1 MFHWSLT
8 GFFIIAYV
16 LGNEWP
22 ALHSH
27 AGYTILLLVM
37 FRLIWGFWG
46 TEYARF
52 AQFVPIIF
60 TLKTYIIQLLRGKSE
75 HFMGHNPAGSAM
87 TVALLTSLVITG
99 ISGTMLFAMEGQGPL
114 ANTPVALWNDRWT
127 VDIHHLFSDLTLG
140 LICVHVIGVLMTIIL
155 KRENLILAMI
165 TGKKSRE
172 DSES

>member
-27 AGYTILLLVM
+27 AGYTILLLVI
-37 FRLIWGFWG
+37 FRLIWGLWG

-60 TLKTYIIQLLRGKSE
+60 TLKPYIIQLLRGKSE

-87 TVALLTSLVITG
+87 TVALLTSLVITA
-99 ISGTMLFAMEGQGPL
+99 ISGTILFAMEGQGPL
-114 ANTPVALWNDRWT
+114 ANTPVALWNDRRT

-140 LICVHVIGVLMTIIL
+140 LICAHVIGVLMTIIL

-165 TGKKSRE
+165 TGKKSRK

>member
-1 MFHWSLT
+1 
-8 GFFIIAYV
+8 
-16 LGNEWP
+16 
-22 ALHSH
+22 
-27 AGYTILLLVM
+27 
-37 FRLIWGFWG
+37 
-46 TEYARF
+46 
-52 AQFVPIIF
+52 
-60 TLKTYIIQLLRGKSE
+60 
-75 HFMGHNPAGSAM
+75 M

-140 LICVHVIGVLMTIIL
+140 LICLHVIGVLMTIIL

-165 TGKKSRE
+165 TGKKSRK